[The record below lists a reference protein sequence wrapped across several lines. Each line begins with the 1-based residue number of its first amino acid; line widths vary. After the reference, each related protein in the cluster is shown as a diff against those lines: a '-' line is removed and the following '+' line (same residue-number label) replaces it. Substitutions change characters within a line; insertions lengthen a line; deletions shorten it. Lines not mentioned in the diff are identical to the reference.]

1 MVTRAHETGTRNPFP
16 DVDLSSFPTGDGKPV
31 AENLANL
38 LQMVGLQYGV
48 RGLLAMQGRFDAA
61 VGGNQFLYYNPRNKR
76 ENLSPDAYVALD
88 VPPGGRQ
95 VWFTWVEGKAP
106 DIVFEITSPT
116 TRKNDIGT
124 GPRGKRT
131 LYAALGVREYYVYD
145 PAGAMRPRLRGYAL
159 RQDTLVDVPLLP
171 TGGVWSPLLRAELRP
186 THVPGTQWEPE
197 GTYLRVIDPAT
208 DEPIHVGEEVE
219 QDYRAARQQLTMA
232 ERQLTMAE
240 RQLTMA
246 ERQLGA
252 AQERLVREEQ
262 ARLAEQQARLAEQQ
276 ARIAAE
282 QRARAAEEALQ
293 RLLSAQDLNRPDQP
307 QPSVVDSE

>member
-1 MVTRAHETGTRNPFP
+1 MATRAHGTGTRNPFP
-16 DVDLSSFPTGDGKPV
+16 DVDLASFPTGDGKPV

-38 LQMVGLQYGV
+38 LQMVDLQYGV
-48 RGLLAMQGRFDAA
+48 RGLLAMQGRFNAA
-61 VGGNQFLYYNPRNKR
+61 VGGNQFLYYNPHNRR

-124 GPRGKRT
+124 GSRGKRT
-131 LYAALGVREYYVYD
+131 LYAALGVRDYYVYD

-171 TGGVWSPLLRAELRP
+171 TGGVWSTLLRAELRP
-186 THVPGTQWEPE
+186 THMPGTQWEPE

-240 RQLTMA
+240 RQLN
-246 ERQLGA
+246 A

-276 ARIAAE
+276 ARLAAE
-282 QRARAAEEALQ
+282 QRAHAAEEALQ
-293 RLLSAQDLNRPDQP
+293 RVLSAQDRDPNGPDHP
-307 QPSVVDSE
+307 QPPVVDSE

>member
-1 MVTRAHETGTRNPFP
+1 MVTRAHETGTLNLFP
-16 DVDLSSFPTGDGKPV
+16 DVDLASFPTGDGKPV

-48 RGLLAMQGRFDAA
+48 RGLLAMQGRFNAA
-61 VGGNQFLYYNPRNKR
+61 VGGNQFLYYNPHNRR

-106 DIVFEITSPT
+106 DIVFEITSRT

-124 GPRGKRT
+124 GSRGKRT

-186 THVPGTQWEPE
+186 THVPDTQWEPE

-219 QDYRAARQQLTMA
+219 QDYRAARQQLTVA

-240 RQLTMA
+240 RQLD
-246 ERQLGA
+246 A

-262 ARLAEQQARLAEQQ
+262 ARLAEQQAR
-276 ARIAAE
+276 IAAE
-282 QRARAAEEALQ
+282 QRAHAAEEALQ
-293 RLLSAQDLNRPDQP
+293 QLLSARDTDTPDR
-307 QPSVVDSE
+307 SR